1 MICIF
6 LKSNDYFSY
15 IYVVVGLSFHMAH
28 PVISDL
34 NRDSSKCLTRRIL
47 RRICK
52 GLGGFGCGTRGT
64 TLAPASIEL
73 FYCYPE
79 KTGQIIINIYLEKQT
94 QAVNLNSGRGW
105 DEEPMAMAMGL
116 LVIEKQIVCVHCR
129 VHRDSSGG
137 RQKWNTCPLN
147 IHTYMLVLDPVP
159 SNPFLKTKSETI
171 RCVQVGKTKLTSL
184 CSHFYNIKLQYVVY

>member
-79 KTGQIIINIYLEKQT
+79 RTAQIIINIYLEKQT

-147 IHTYMLVLDPVP
+147 IHICWFWTQSHP
-159 SNPFLKTKSETI
+159 I
-171 RCVQVGKTKLTSL
+171 RSWKLNRKRFVAFKLEKQNSQVYAVSSTT
-184 CSHFYNIKLQYVVY
+184 